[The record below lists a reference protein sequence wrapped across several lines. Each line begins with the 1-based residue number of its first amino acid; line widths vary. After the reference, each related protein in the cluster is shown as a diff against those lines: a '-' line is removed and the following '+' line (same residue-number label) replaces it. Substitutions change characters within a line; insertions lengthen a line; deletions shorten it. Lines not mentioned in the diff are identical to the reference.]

1 MKLMSHPLLSRIF
14 VLASKSKDER
24 TRYLALA
31 ASIKMVDTNLS
42 EAKASGNLKRKQG
55 SIELVK
61 SLIKA
66 L

>member
-1 MKLMSHPLLSRIF
+1 MKLLSHPLLSRIF
-14 VLASKSKDER
+14 VSASKSGDER
-24 TRYLALA
+24 TRHLALA

-42 EAKASGNLKRKQG
+42 EAKASGNLKRKQD

-61 SLIKA
+61 SLIKS